1 MRRSASSNEFFFKN
15 ALGQKCDAE
24 LHEEL
29 LNNPAADLAISRAA
43 VKRAMEQDGLTRELA
58 EQLYG
63 LDQPPSLPRAED

>member
-1 MRRSASSNEFFFKN
+1 VSSSEYFYRN

-29 LNNPAADLAISRAA
+29 LNNPAAELAISLEA
-43 VKRAMEQDGLTRELA
+43 VKRAMEQDGMTREMA

-63 LDQPPSLPRAED
+63 LDQPLKLPKAES